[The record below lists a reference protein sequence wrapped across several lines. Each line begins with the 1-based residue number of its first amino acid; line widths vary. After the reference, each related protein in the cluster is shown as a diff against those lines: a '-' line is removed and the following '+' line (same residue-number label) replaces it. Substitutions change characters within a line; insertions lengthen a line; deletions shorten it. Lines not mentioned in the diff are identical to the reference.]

1 MSTQYLKSL
10 IQTGE
15 AITPLQLDAIL
26 KEFAKGLQATTTGAI
41 TEAAGMTLDYV
52 GQVDNKAAGAS
63 KAAADLK
70 NEVAALKEILPEQ
83 SFGRLSKAVD
93 QFEDAQRQK
102 VSISIKAIEKSI
114 GQVLS
119 GKPELILGTDDFENT
134 LQTIL
139 RDQK

>member
-10 IQTGE
+10 IATGE
-15 AITPLQLDAIL
+15 TVTPLQLEAIL
-26 KEFAKGLQATTTGAI
+26 KEFAKDLQATTTGAI

-52 GQVDNKAAGAS
+52 GQVDKKAAQAS
-63 KAAADLK
+63 QAASNLK
-70 NEVAALKEILPEQ
+70 SEVAALKEILPEQ
-83 SFGRLSKAVD
+83 TFGRLSKAVE

-102 VSISIKAIEKSI
+102 ISISIQAIEKSI
-114 GQVLS
+114 GDVLS

-139 RDQK
+139 RD